1 MNSVWVSLGAAAVC
15 GALLALPFTVHDSSL
30 LAWFVLAPVF
40 WLVTKAP
47 SGWAAARIAA
57 VFSLVWCGISF
68 SFLWTLVAPGMIA
81 LTIYSALFYIVALVC
96 VRRVAVWGPVSGVVA
111 TAAVWTLTE
120 LVRSVVPVFGFPWL
134 LLGHTL
140 VYHDTLRQG
149 ADVFGV
155 YGLSALIACA
165 NATLAFAATTWLPER
180 FRIDLKFVS
189 KNAWK
194 AVCLSGMLIFGTQM
208 YGVTMVSRIEPRLV
222 VGPPIGVVQGNVF
235 QKMGRSNAEFTQILE
250 DHITLHE
257 NLLKN
262 AKEKPVLVC
271 WAETMV
277 PGSINTEEEWA
288 VRFKAYV
295 KTTKLPALTGA
306 NYSLDNPKNP
316 GDAFSYNSAFI
327 LDGDGA
333 VVFKYFKRRLVAF
346 GEYVPF
352 TESLP
357 FMKWLRSVTRDQY
370 LVGEGASPIYQI
382 PPYHIAT
389 NICVEDIHPD
399 LALEAANNGANLI
412 INVTNDGWFYKNFG
426 PRAHLQAA
434 AMRSI
439 EVRRPMLRVTNTG
452 YTVLIDPLGRMET
465 LVPLESVGT
474 ALAYPP
480 LLPAKGATTT
490 NGATT
495 IYMKL
500 GNFWVGVIAA
510 SLLFLAGMAR
520 IRAAVPAKNE
530 IVALNAAETSS

>member
-1 MNSVWVSLGAAAVC
+1 MIPAWVSLVAAAVC
-15 GALLALPFTVHDSSL
+15 GGLLALPFTVHDSSL
-30 LAWFVLAPVF
+30 LAWFALAPVF
-40 WLVTKAP
+40 WLVAKAP

-57 VFSLVWCGISF
+57 VFSLVWCGVSF
-68 SFLWTLVAPGMIA
+68 SFLWRLVAPGMIA
-81 LTIYSALFYIVALVC
+81 LTIYSALFYIAALLC
-96 VRRVAVWGPVSGVVA
+96 IRRVAVWGPVSGVVA
-111 TAAVWTLTE
+111 TAAIWTLTE
-120 LVRSVVPVFGFPWL
+120 ILRSVVPVFGFPWL

-140 VYHDTLRQG
+140 LYHDTLRQG

-165 NATLAFAATTWLPER
+165 NATLAFAVTTWLPER
-180 FRIDLKFVS
+180 HRISLQFAS

-194 AVCLSGMLIFGTQM
+194 AVCLSGMLVFGTQM
-208 YGVTMVSRIEPRLV
+208 YGLTMVTRIAPRLV
-222 VGPPIGVVQGNVF
+222 SGPPIGVVQGNVF

-250 DHITLHE
+250 DHIKLHE
-257 NLLKN
+257 DLLAK
-262 AKEKPVLVC
+262 AKERPVLVC

-277 PGSINTEEEWA
+277 PGSINTDEEWA

-316 GDAFSYNSAFI
+316 GDAFSYNSAYI

-352 TESLP
+352 TETLP

-370 LVGEGASPIYQI
+370 LRGETASPVYEI
-382 PPYHIAT
+382 PPYRIAT

-399 LALEAANNGANLI
+399 LAAEAANAGANLI

-465 LVPLESVGT
+465 LVPLESVGS
-474 ALAYPP
+474 ALAYPL
-480 LLPAKGATTT
+480 LLPAKGETTT
-490 NGATT
+490 YGATT

-500 GNFWVGVIAA
+500 GNFWVSMIA
-510 SLLFLAGMAR
+510 LGILILAGLSR
-520 IRAAVPAKNE
+520 IKAAIPVKTE

>member
-1 MNSVWVSLGAAAVC
+1 MIRTLPSLGLAAVC
-15 GALLALPFTVHDSSL
+15 GGLLALPFTIHDSSL
-30 LAWFVLAPVF
+30 LAWFALAPVF
-40 WLVTKAP
+40 WLVAKAP
-47 SGWAAARIAA
+47 NGRIAAGIAA
-57 VFSLVWCGISF
+57 VFSLTWCGISF

-81 LTIYSALFYIVALVC
+81 LTIYSALFYIAALLC
-96 VRRVAVWGPVSGVVA
+96 VRRVAGWGPVNAAVA
-111 TAAVWTLTE
+111 TAAIWVLTE
-120 LVRSVVPVFGFPWL
+120 VLRSVIPVFGFPWL

-140 VYHDTLRQG
+140 LYHDTIRQG

-165 NATLAFAATTWLPER
+165 NGTLAFAATTWLPEG
-180 FRIDLKFVS
+180 FRIRREFAS

-194 AVCLSGMLIFGTQM
+194 AVCLSGMLIFGAQM
-208 YGVTMVSRIEPRLV
+208 YGLTMVARIGPRLEA
-222 VGPPIGVVQGNVF
+222 GPPIGVVQGNVF
-235 QKMGRSNAEFTQILE
+235 QKMGRSNEEFTQILA
-250 DHITLHE
+250 DHIKLHE
-257 NLLKN
+257 DLLAT

-277 PGSINTEEEWA
+277 PGSINTDEEWA
-288 VRFKAYV
+288 VRFKAFV
-295 KTTKLPALTGA
+295 KTTKLMTLTGA
-306 NYSLDNPKNP
+306 NFSLENPKNP

-327 LDGDGA
+327 LDGDGN

-370 LVGEGASPIYQI
+370 LRGEEASPVYSIG
-382 PPYHIAT
+382 PYRIAT

-399 LALEAANNGANLI
+399 LALEAANSGANLI
-412 INVTNDGWFYKNFG
+412 VNVTNDGWFYKNFG

-434 AMRSI
+434 AMRAI

-452 YTVLIDPLGRMET
+452 YTVMIDPLGRMET
-465 LVPLESVGT
+465 LVPLETVGT
-474 ALAYPP
+474 GMAYPL
-480 LLPAKGATTT
+480 LLPAKTASAT

-500 GNFWVGVIAA
+500 GNFWVAMIAA
-510 SLLFLAGMAR
+510 GLLILAGLSR
-520 IRAAVPAKNE
+520 IRVTLPLKTE
-530 IVALNAAETSS
+530 IVALNTLKSSS